1 MRIVMMLFVLL
12 LLIGGCSSA
21 AMQLDRSV
29 QGIFWENLHF
39 RRPTISGADPQ
50 AQSTLDEGYLRTTKV
65 SATLD
70 CEPIKSLFKEVD
82 FALLRSCLVELS
94 KLQSAKEIYF
104 ELVRDIMPY
113 LKLKDSKEVPECVRQ
128 SISVLPVP
136 REIVYQTN
144 EKGSLSCYSSR
155 IPVADEEFMGIN
167 AFLFR
172 TRLTIRLPLP
182 QLPGNDR
189 ELVNLLTT
197 WVITPFYDDNG
208 QHLLGELVPTSTCA
222 VCMSRSHIPP
232 GEQSLPPTWP
242 EKQL

>member
-12 LLIGGCSSA
+12 LLIGGCSSSA
-21 AMQLDRSV
+21 LQLDRSV

-50 AQSTLDEGYLRTTKV
+50 AQSTLEEGYLRTAKV

-70 CEPIKSLFKEVD
+70 CEPMKFLFKSVD
-82 FALLRSCLVELS
+82 FALIRSCLADLS
-94 KLQSAKEIYF
+94 KLQSVKEFHF

-113 LKLKDSKEVPECVRQ
+113 FKLDDSDEVPACVTQ
-128 SISVLPVP
+128 SMSVLPVP

-155 IPVADEEFMGIN
+155 IPVADEEFMGIK

-172 TRLTIRLPLP
+172 TRLTIGLPLP
-182 QLPGNDR
+182 HLPGNDR
-189 ELVNLLTT
+189 ELVDLLTT
-197 WVITPFYDDNG
+197 WAITPFYDDNG
-208 QHLLGELVPTSTCA
+208 RHLLGEMVPTSTCG
-222 VCMSRSHIPP
+222 VCMNRSQISP

-242 EKQL
+242 ENQL